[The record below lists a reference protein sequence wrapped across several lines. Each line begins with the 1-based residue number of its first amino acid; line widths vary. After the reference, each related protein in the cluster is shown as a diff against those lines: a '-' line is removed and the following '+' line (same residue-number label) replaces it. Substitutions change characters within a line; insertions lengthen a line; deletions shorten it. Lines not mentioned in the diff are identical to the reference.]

1 MLTRVA
7 WCRLGRFLLAWSGRR
22 VGAGVVDC
30 RSVPP
35 VAGTL
40 GRFSGSQC
48 STVDLIGR
56 APNVSVPTSVSVD
69 GSARRRPR
77 TSCRRHGDRSVT
89 TTTSDPRTNEAHSSA
104 LDCRGGATGPS
115 DSAIDALV
123 TRLADVLD
131 TRVRAAEVGAILSID
146 DLVEILRVPRSTL
159 YAWLSRGEGPPSF
172 RAGRHR
178 RYRARDLAAWIDY
191 QLATDQSALRREA
204 LERARRP
211 RQR

>member
-1 MLTRVA
+1 MSRGAAPSPLCWSSPLLKADACTVGCPL
-7 WCRLGRFLLAWSGRR
+7 CRRLPELSGSSRAPMVRLWILLA
-22 VGAGVVDC
+22 A
-30 RSVPP
+30 P
-35 VAGTL
+35 
-40 GRFSGSQC
+40 
-48 STVDLIGR
+48 
-56 APNVSVPTSVSVD
+56 PNVSVPTSVSVD